1 MTGAIRKFLCKFVRL
16 PKEIYMEIRE
26 FDFSDAGL
34 LSLKEHSKG
43 QNWPVV
49 YLINNKNELYVG
61 ETTSAGG
68 RFYQHLNNPER
79 KKLKK
84 IRIVFDDQFNKS
96 AILDIEQTLIQMF
109 LADQKY
115 ELQNRNGGQSCKH
128 DYYQRALY
136 QAKVDEIWNK
146 LNQALL
152 TKHNASTIR
161 NSNLFK
167 YSPFNTL
174 TPEQEQVSQEILLNA
189 INCLESDETGT
200 SVLSG
205 KAGTGKSIVL
215 IHMMYTLMSA
225 MRVTYNDED
234 LTPDEQLELGSRIT
248 LSNKIRDYVK
258 LHGDLKI
265 AFVVPMTSIRKT
277 FKAVFSA
284 SKVTGLK
291 SSMVIGPQE
300 VLNKDYDI
308 VFVDEAHRL
317 ARRKNL
323 TAYGAFDKACARLG
337 IDKMTAT
344 HLDMIQ
350 LKSRYSVLVYDEC
363 QTVKA
368 SDLTPCQ
375 FQRSLKLHGRDVHAV
390 YLKTQMRCEGG
401 SSYVEYLDSV
411 FSVCQEKFHHVKNY
425 DFRIWDNPNAM
436 IEDIRA
442 KEKIYSLCRVVAGYS
457 WEWKSSECSTL
468 DEAISKGLEDI
479 ELDGEKYVWN
489 MDKQEWILRDGAVN
503 EIGCVHTTQGYDLN
517 YVAVIFGCEIDYDDE
532 SGSIVI
538 DRSKFYDDKVKD
550 GVDDET
556 LKQYII
562 NSYKVMMT
570 RGIKGC
576 YVYACNPGLQNYLK
590 RFIAEA

>member
-1 MTGAIRKFLCKFVRL
+1 
-16 PKEIYMEIRE
+16 
-26 FDFSDAGL
+26 
-34 LSLKEHSKG
+34 
-43 QNWPVV
+43 
-49 YLINNKNELYVG
+49 
-61 ETTSAGG
+61 
-68 RFYQHLNNPER
+68 
-79 KKLKK
+79 
-84 IRIVFDDQFNKS
+84 
-96 AILDIEQTLIQMF
+96 
-109 LADQKY
+109 
-115 ELQNRNGGQSCKH
+115 
-128 DYYQRALY
+128 
-136 QAKVDEIWNK
+136 
-146 LNQALL
+146 
-152 TKHNASTIR
+152 
-161 NSNLFK
+161 
-167 YSPFNTL
+167 
-174 TPEQEQVSQEILLNA
+174 
-189 INCLESDETGT
+189 
-200 SVLSG
+200 
-205 KAGTGKSIVL
+205 
-215 IHMMYTLMSA
+215 
-225 MRVTYNDED
+225 
-234 LTPDEQLELGSRIT
+234 
-248 LSNKIRDYVK
+248 
-258 LHGDLKI
+258 
-265 AFVVPMTSIRKT
+265 MTSIRKT

-284 SKVTGLK
+284 SKGTGLK
-291 SSMVIGPQE
+291 PSMVIGPQE
-300 VLNKDYDI
+300 VLKKDYDI

-411 FSVCQEKFHHVKNY
+411 FSVCQEKFHYVKNY

-436 IEDIRA
+436 IEEIRA

-457 WEWKSSECSTL
+457 WEWKSRECSTL

-479 ELDGEKYVWN
+479 ELGGEKYVWN